1 MAEESGSSP
10 DIVSRVRDVRYYFE
24 DGGVVFLCENK
35 LYKLHKT
42 RLALKSE
49 FFTELFEVPQDP
61 NSVVHGHDD
70 NHPVNLNESGITDLD
85 FRHLLIFLYD
95 QDELPN
101 PTPLQFFFSVLHL
114 SMLWRIQSGVKY
126 VTTHLPNHAD
136 FTPAIQL
143 KLSRQYSLDDW
154 AGPAFRTLI
163 QRPLAEITLADAEH
177 IGVVTYYKLV
187 QLKCEVADHKV
198 ALAFHPPD
206 VNHSFSC
213 LDENLCSRIWESF
226 WWGGYSKQL
235 LHPDNKKS
243 PASIL
248 LELDPTKGLL
258 AQMNKVC
265 LQNTMEAIWE
275 NNPFDE
281 EQELADDAYSKL
293 CAWMDTL

>member
-177 IGVVTYYKLV
+177 IGVVTYYKLMSTIPSAASTRTYAPGSGS
-187 QLKCEVADHKV
+187 L
-198 ALAFHPPD
+198 
-206 VNHSFSC
+206 
-213 LDENLCSRIWESF
+213 F